1 MGAGRFFYQTAK
13 WHSKEGK
20 LISTSTADLLARS
33 FESSLLQQHYQTFL
47 LAQQKLSYGH
57 FNVALISKT

>member
-1 MGAGRFFYQTAK
+1 MGAARFFYQTAK

-33 FESSLLQQHYQTFL
+33 FESSLLQQQKHQQTFL
-47 LAQQKLSYGH
+47 VAQQKLS
-57 FNVALISKT
+57 